1 MARADTKQAK
11 VSTKRKTSKSKG
23 KITFS
28 TLRTYNLIAAILFFI
43 QGILV
48 LVLSDPIKGV
58 KPITANFLAEDK
70 LSSSA
75 AGHQLLVSASHH
87 LFDLNIAYVVAAFF
101 FVSAIGSLIIALW
114 KRNVYEKDLNRGVNR
129 SKWIEYS
136 VSASLMMVAIAMLT
150 GVLDIASLLM
160 IFALTA
166 IMSLLGMTMEL
177 RNQDANTVD
186 WANYTLGVASGSIP
200 WLVLLIYIWNSHV
213 YGSGVPGYVYWI
225 YGTLLL
231 LFASIAINMYLQ
243 YKKLGHW
250 STYLYGER
258 AYILLGF
265 VAKTALAWQIFAGT
279 LK

>member
-1 MARADTKQAK
+1 MARAATKQAK
-11 VSTKRKTSKSKG
+11 VSTKHKTSKSKG

-213 YGSGVPGYVYWI
+213 YGSGVYTFGLRGKNGFGLANICRHIKVGYC
-225 YGTLLL
+225 G
-231 LFASIAINMYLQ
+231 
-243 YKKLGHW
+243 G
-250 STYLYGER
+250 
-258 AYILLGF
+258 
-265 VAKTALAWQIFAGT
+265 AK
-279 LK
+279 